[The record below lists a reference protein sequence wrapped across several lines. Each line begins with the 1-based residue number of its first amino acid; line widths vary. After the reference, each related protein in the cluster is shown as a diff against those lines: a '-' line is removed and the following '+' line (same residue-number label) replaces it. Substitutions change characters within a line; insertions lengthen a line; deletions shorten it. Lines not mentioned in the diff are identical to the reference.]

1 MPSDCWLHVLDYLS
15 SGDLAP
21 VSLVSRA
28 LHTSVQPVLYHTISW
43 NWNPIPRYRVLQL
56 FRTILE
62 DPGLAQQIKQV
73 SILSGQPE
81 SCFGPWEAP
90 VYGDPDWEED
100 NVYGGVV
107 KQAQE
112 IVTNAAFPDTAK
124 WTQAL
129 HNGNAYA
136 LVAVLLSQLH
146 NLQSVQLDYSFVWQ
160 GGFPGLMLKHAL
172 FSAPE
177 NSLSKFGSLT
187 VADYGGNV
195 TGPEFM
201 DFNALDFE
209 PHGLPDCDP
218 DQFMAWFH
226 LPSINALAIWLRS
239 FKDVLT
245 LDSERQIHNLH
256 TLILARST
264 IEEEDVAR
272 LLSKASLKTL
282 HLGLAYWWEGHRYP
296 LRNGTSIMQAMQL
309 QSQCEKLSM
318 SLEWYPVTCGFD
330 WFHEEDAQLREPW
343 IGFFKRFPTLLSA
356 EIPIT
361 LLLGLNPENAINITQ
376 VLPNTLQELC
386 IHWDNSG
393 MGDNDWALE
402 SQLRDCIG
410 YLLQGL
416 PNFPHLKRVS
426 VRMWTEMVLGLD
438 WEEWKSLKQTCLLS
452 GIELSVVVDHLSP
465 GLWTN
470 DVFQIGDHQFES
482 SKILGRRI

>member
-195 TGPEFM
+195 TGPEFI

>member
-1 MPSDCWLHVLDYLS
+1 MHVLDYLS

-195 TGPEFM
+195 TGPEFI